1 MVTDEIQQL
10 KATMAGLVREQ
21 ADRRALH
28 QRQAVAIKAEAHE
41 YMTKQAQAAE
51 RYVQH
56 RRELGRREAGEE
68 EPRPDAVQE
77 MDFEPEGL
85 AESEAEESAPVTP
98 QSFVQPVAPAP
109 PRPAPAPERAPRRA
123 RTRADDIEEDDDA
136 FLNNRWRDE

>member
-10 KATMAGLVREQ
+10 KATLAGLVREQ

-28 QRQAVAIKAEAHE
+28 QRQSAVIKAEAQE

-51 RYVQH
+51 RYLEH

-68 EPRPDAVQE
+68 ERPDAVQE
-77 MDFEPEGL
+77 LDFEPEGF
-85 AESEAEESAPVTP
+85 AEETEAEEAVTP
-98 QSFVQPVAPAP
+98 QSFVQPVAPP
-109 PRPAPAPERAPRRA
+109 PPPPPERAPRRA
-123 RTRADDIEEDDDA
+123 RARSEDPEEDDDA

>member
-10 KATMAGLVREQ
+10 KAELAGLVREQ

-28 QRQAVAIKAEAHE
+28 QRRLATIKAEAHE

-56 RRELGRREAGEE
+56 RRELGRRAAEE
-68 EPRPDAVQE
+68 EEKKAPSDGVTE
-77 MDFEPEGL
+77 LDFEPEGL
-85 AESEAEESAPVTP
+85 AESEVDQPAPP
-98 QSFVQPVAPAP
+98 PPPPLPVAP
-109 PRPAPAPERAPRRA
+109 PRPPAPERTPRRVRA
-123 RTRADDIEEDDDA
+123 RAEDVEEDDDA